1 MLQNIRDRAQGWI
14 AWAIVILISIPFA
27 LWGIQS
33 YLGIGGEPVA
43 ATVNGVEIAQREL
56 DRRVQ
61 QARMELGERLGSAYD
76 PAQFDDAQLRKD
88 VLDDMIREVLLVDT
102 SNRLGMRVSDQE
114 MRLQILTEPAFQT
127 DGRFDKAMYERTL
140 QLQGMAPAQFESQMR
155 QRMVGTQLVRAVVAS
170 ELVTAAELD
179 AYQRLNRQKREVS
192 YLNLPTQRF
201 ESDEPVTDE
210 EIRGYYDANLAQFQ
224 VPEQVMLDYLVL
236 DVEGLAGQVEL
247 DDAELQRVYDADQ
260 SRFGQPERREVRHI
274 LLTVPPNADQQAA
287 DEVLARIQAIRERI
301 QGGESFEVVAKE
313 VSEDPGSAGQG
324 GSLGT
329 IEAGIMDPAFDQ
341 AAFSLAVKEIS
352 EPVRSRFGYHLIE
365 VVDVQPAQIKPFAE
379 VRDELREEVAR
390 QRAEARFY
398 DLGERLANVVYESP
412 DSLVPAAEE
421 LGLEIQHSEWIGR
434 DGGDEGVLAQPKV
447 AAAAFSED
455 VLVERR
461 NSDLI
466 EPERDVLQAVVI
478 RVADHREAST
488 KPLDEVRD
496 QVIAGLRTE
505 KARKAAADAAEAGA
519 EALKNGA
526 DLATVAGEQG
536 TVEEAG
542 LVGRTDAKVPAA
554 VRTLAFTLPVPA
566 EGTASIG
573 VATLDDGGA
582 AIVRV
587 SKVEEGEVTPAS
599 EGAPAP
605 EASMLSQMM
614 GRQAYEAML
623 TDMQRRAKV
632 ERASVEA
639 ADEG

>member
-201 ESDEPVTDE
+201 ESDEPVSDE

-341 AAFSLAVKEIS
+341 AAFSLAANEIS

-421 LGLEIQHSEWIGR
+421 LGLEIQHSDWIGR

-478 RVADHREAST
+478 RVADHRDAST

-496 QVIAGLRTE
+496 QVIAALRTE

-526 DLATVAGEQG
+526 DWATVAGEQG

-554 VRTLAFTLPVPA
+554 VRSLAFTLPVPA